1 MNMSLNCGLVGLP
14 MVGKTTIFNL
24 LTGASLETSNFLT
37 GKTETN
43 VGTARVPDGR
53 VDYLSGLYKPRK
65 TTYAQI
71 QFSDVPGLVRGSS
84 QGKGVGNQFLSTI
97 RNVDMLA
104 HVVRAFVNPD
114 LPHVD
119 GDLNPL
125 RDVETI
131 NMELLFADME
141 IIEKRIERIKG
152 GKKIK
157 KENVLELEVLEKCLD
172 ALENEISIG
181 RLELTDEERLV
192 LKNFSFLTEKPLLLV
207 VNTDEQQFKS
217 KSYPGRDDL
226 DAYAVGHGLP
236 VLEICGRIEMEISML
251 PDEDKEMFLT
261 DLGVVES
268 GIDRLARAA
277 YDYLG
282 LISFFTVGDDE
293 VKAWTIKTGT
303 DAKRAA
309 GKIHSDLERG
319 FIKAEVVKY
328 RDLVD
333 LGSMAKVKE
342 KGLYRLEGKEYV
354 VEDGDVINFRFNV

>member
-1 MNMSLNCGLVGLP
+1 

-24 LTGASLETSNFLT
+24 LTGAGLETSNFLT

-43 VGTARVPDGR
+43 IGTAKVPDDR
-53 VDYLSGLYKPRK
+53 VTYLSNLYQPRK

-84 QGKGVGNQFLSTI
+84 QGQGVGNQFLNTI

-104 HVVRAFVNPD
+104 HVVRAFDNAD

-119 GDLNPL
+119 GDINPL

-131 NMELLFADME
+131 SMELLFADME
-141 IIEKRIERIKG
+141 ILEKRIERIKN

-157 KENVLELEVLEKCLD
+157 KENLQELEVLKKCID
-172 ALENEISIG
+172 ALENEVSIG
-181 RLELTDEERLV
+181 RLELTEEERFV

-217 KSYPGRDDL
+217 KIYPGRDDL
-226 DAYAVGHGLP
+226 AVYAAEHGLP
-236 VLEICGRIEMEISML
+236 VLEICGKIEMEIGML
-251 PDEDKEMFLT
+251 PDEDKEIFFA

-268 GIDRLARAA
+268 GIDRLARTS

-282 LISFFTVGDDE
+282 LMSFFTVGDDE
-293 VKAWTIKTGT
+293 VKAWTIKKGT

-328 RDLVD
+328 RDLAD
-333 LGSMAKVKE
+333 LGSMAKSKE
-342 KGLYRLEGKEYV
+342 KGLYRLESKEYI
-354 VEDGDVINFRFNV
+354 VEDGDIINFRFNV

>member
-1 MNMSLNCGLVGLP
+1 MIMSLNCGLIGLP

-24 LTGASLETSNFLT
+24 LTGAGVETSNFLT

-43 VGTARVPDGR
+43 VGTATVPDSR
-53 VDYLSGLYKPRK
+53 VDYLSGLFKPRK

-84 QGKGVGNQFLSTI
+84 QGQGVGNQFLNTI

-104 HVVRAFVNPD
+104 HVVRTFNDPD

-119 GDLNPL
+119 GSLDPL

-141 IIEKRIERIKG
+141 IIEKRIHRIKH
-152 GKKIK
+152 GKKVK
-157 KENVLELEVLEKCLD
+157 KENELELEVLEKCLA
-172 ALENEISIG
+172 ALENEKPIG
-181 RLELTDEERLV
+181 QLDLTEEEKLI
-192 LKNFSFLTEKPLLLV
+192 LKNYNFLTEEPLLLV
-207 VNTDEQQFKS
+207 VNMDEEQFKS
-217 KSYPGRDDL
+217 KSYPVKDAL
-226 DAYAVGHGLP
+226 EAYASGHGLP
-236 VLEICGRIEMEISML
+236 VIEICGRIEMEISML
-251 PDEDKEMFLT
+251 PDEDKELFLT
-261 DLGVVES
+261 DLGIVQS
-268 GIDRLARAA
+268 GIDRLTQAA

-282 LISFFTVGDDE
+282 LISFFTVGSDE
-293 VKAWTIKTGT
+293 VKAWTIKKGT

-328 RDLVD
+328 CDLQE
-333 LGSMAKVKE
+333 LGNMAKLKE
-342 KGLYRLEGKEYV
+342 KGLYRLEGKEYI